1 MAWYDDKTVGGA
13 SITGTEWNTMT
24 TVILA
29 SSSDLN
35 NKLNTLLS
43 TPSTHG
49 SYSGILG
56 TFTSGESTVL
66 GNTLYYKSDGYLW
79 KTDADSST
87 TSKGLIMMSV
97 GTTTS
102 SASATYLYSG
112 LIANSAWSFTKGDI
126 LYLSVNSGEISN
138 SIVTGTGD
146 IVRIIGYALSSS
158 IISFSPDNN
167 YVELV

>member
-13 SITGTEWNTMT
+13 SITGTEWNTMVD
-24 TVILA
+24 VILRERP
-29 SSSDLN
+29 
-35 NKLNTLLS
+35 T
-43 TPSTHG
+43 THG
-49 SYSGILG
+49 AYAGIVD

-66 GNTLYYKSDGYLW
+66 GNTLYYKSDGLLW

-87 TSKGLIMMSV
+87 TSKGLIMMSI

-102 SASATYLYSG
+102 SASALYLYSG
-112 LIANSAWSFTKGDI
+112 LVANSSWSFTKGDI

-158 IISFSPDNN
+158 VISFNPDNN